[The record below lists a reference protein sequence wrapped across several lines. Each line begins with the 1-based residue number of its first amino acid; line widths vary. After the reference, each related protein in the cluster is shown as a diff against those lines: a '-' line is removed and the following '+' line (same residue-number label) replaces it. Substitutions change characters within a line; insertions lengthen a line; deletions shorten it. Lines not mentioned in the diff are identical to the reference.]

1 MRISLRSV
9 SKKLKRLNYICNTLV
24 ADYKSRSV
32 LEDQMVLDQWKGNID
47 PGPGRRFCIF
57 ASFDPQSRVADYVF
71 HYVSQLCDL
80 GFCII
85 FVTTSEQVRESDIDR
100 LRSFCAYI
108 VHRRNVGLDFG
119 SWKIGLTFIPRPMTG
134 KSLLLA
140 NDSVYGPLF
149 DLRESFA
156 RAERE
161 GYDLWGITDNWEVQY
176 HVQSYFVYLNEAFC
190 GSEAFSQF
198 FAGMKLID
206 SKIVAINRYEV
217 GLSQCALR
225 AGFKVGAL
233 CSYTSIIKHALD
245 DANQRLEKLS
255 QLRVNFNGNI
265 FSILFR
271 KLPDP
276 YMDEFNYYAWIRKKI
291 SKNIPLNQNH
301 HFWRILI
308 DAYRCPFMKTGLLRN
323 PRANIPGLHEW
334 PHVVD
339 RTDYDTRLIT
349 DHFKRVSPRKA

>member
-1 MRISLRSV
+1 
-9 SKKLKRLNYICNTLV
+9 
-24 ADYKSRSV
+24 
-32 LEDQMVLDQWKGNID
+32 
-47 PGPGRRFCIF
+47 
-57 ASFDPQSRVADYVF
+57 
-71 HYVSQLCDL
+71 
-80 GFCII
+80 
-85 FVTTSEQVRESDIDR
+85 
-100 LRSFCAYI
+100 
-108 VHRRNVGLDFG
+108 
-119 SWKIGLTFIPRPMTG
+119 
-134 KSLLLA
+134 
-140 NDSVYGPLF
+140 
-149 DLRESFA
+149 
-156 RAERE
+156 
-161 GYDLWGITDNWEVQY
+161 
-176 HVQSYFVYLNEAFC
+176 
-190 GSEAFSQF
+190 
-198 FAGMKLID
+198 
-206 SKIVAINRYEV
+206 V